1 MPIIALTGGIAAG
14 KSAACAHFASLG
26 VPVIDTDHISHSLTG
41 ANGAAI
47 PLIRHAFGDHYI
59 DPNQALDRSKMRQ
72 LVFSDGNAKARLEGI
87 IHPLIRKE
95 VTLLVEQNSTE
106 LAKADATVHYQLIA
120 VPLLFETEH
129 YTKLAN
135 ASVVIDCDPEQQI
148 ARAMQRNQLSRE
160 TVEAIIKTQIARE
173 KRLALADYV
182 IENNSDINDLNVKI
196 DALHQTLNQFCRTI
210 RPRA

>member
-1 MPIIALTGGIAAG
+1 MPIIALTGGIAVG

-26 VPVIDTDHISHSLTG
+26 VPVIDTDQISHALTA
-41 ANGAAI
+41 ANGAAT
-47 PLIRHAFGDHYI
+47 PLISNAFGSGYI
-59 DPNQALDRSKMRQ
+59 NEKQALDRSKMRE
-72 LVFSDGNAKARLEGI
+72 LIFSDANAKTRLEAI

-95 VTLLVEQNSTE
+95 VILMVEKNT
-106 LAKADATVHYQLIA
+106 AKLEKPGVTVHYQLIA
-120 VPLLFETEH
+120 VPLLFETKH
-129 YTKLAN
+129 FTKLVN
-135 ASVVIDCDPEQQI
+135 ASVVIDCDPERQI

-160 TVEAIIKTQIARE
+160 TVEAIIKTQINRE

-182 IENNSDINDLNVKI
+182 VENNHDINDLNVKI